1 MQPYGI
7 LNLSC
12 DTPWM
17 QAWRPKPI
25 TSFRSRLAVL
35 TSIAVALV
43 IVAIAGVTYVGA
55 EHIVFQSIDN
65 TLIKQSVNAI
75 GRAESSGDPLVR
87 NDFYGSIAWIVEAGG
102 SAQGDPLPVTAG
114 VRRVASSGRGTYFT
128 TVNLHGITEREIVMA
143 VPSGL
148 TVEGVN
154 GPFPLPAGGALQLTT
169 PLQEVERELGLL
181 RIGIVI
187 AALVGVGAAVI
198 IGSLVARRAMRPL
211 DELTESIEH
220 ISTSLDDAERLS
232 PESEDELGKLRR
244 AFNRLLNAVDSSRA
258 AQRQLVLDA
267 SHELRTPI
275 TSLRT
280 NIEILPRVAELPEDD
295 QRLIFQDMLSEVGE
309 LSHLVGN
316 LTELVRGE
324 QPPSPVV
331 EFALN
336 EVVMNSIAS
345 VTPYAHTREIEIR
358 TMVTTCS
365 VVGHPDKIGMAVS
378 NLLSNAIKWG
388 PTGSVVEVSCFDG
401 VVSVRDEGP
410 GISPEDLPYIF
421 DRFYRSSAAR
431 ALPGSGLGL
440 AIVAQAVH
448 GDGGSVTVA
457 NRETRGSEFFV
468 SLPLSVAP
476 TSPES
481 ADSVP

>member
-1 MQPYGI
+1 MKV
-7 LNLSC
+7 
-12 DTPWM
+12 
-17 QAWRPKPI
+17 WRPRPI

-43 IVAIAGVTYVGA
+43 IVAIAVVTYIGA
-55 EHIVFQSIDN
+55 ERIVFQSIDN

-75 GRAESSGDPLVR
+75 GRSQSSGDPLVR
-87 NDFYGSIAWIVEAGG
+87 SDFYGSIAWIVEAGG
-102 SAQGDPLPVTAG
+102 SARGDPLPVTQE
-114 VRRVASSGRGTYFT
+114 VRRVASSKADTYFT
-128 TVNLHGITEREIVMA
+128 TVDLHGIPEREIVMA

-154 GPFPLPAGGALQLTT
+154 GPVPLPYGGALQLTT

-187 AALVGVGAAVI
+187 AALVGVGAAVL
-198 IGSLVARRAMRPL
+198 IGLLVARRAMRPL
-211 DELTESIEH
+211 DELTESIER
-220 ISTSLDDAERLS
+220 ISTSVEDADRLS

-258 AQRQLVLDA
+258 TQRQLVLDA

-280 NIEILPRVAELPEDD
+280 NIEVLPRVAELPEED

-309 LSHLVGN
+309 LTTLVGN

-324 QPPSPVV
+324 QHPSPPVD
-331 EFALN
+331 FALN
-336 EVVMNSIAS
+336 EVVMDSIRS
-345 VTPYAHTREIEIR
+345 VTPYGHTREIEIR
-358 TMVTTCS
+358 AIVTTCS
-365 VVGHPDKIGMAVS
+365 VFGHPDKVGTALS

-388 PTGSVVEVSCFDG
+388 PIGSVVEVTCFDG
-401 VVSVRDEGP
+401 VVAVRDEGP
-410 GISPEDLPYIF
+410 GVATEDLPHIF

-431 ALPGSGLGL
+431 SLPGSGLGL
-440 AIVAQAVH
+440 SIVAQAIH
-448 GDGGSVTVA
+448 ADGGTVTA
-457 NRETRGSEFFV
+457 TNRECGGAEFVV
-468 SLPLSVAP
+468 SLPLSD
-476 TSPES
+476 SPARPENS
-481 ADSVP
+481 ITVS

>member
-1 MQPYGI
+1 
-7 LNLSC
+7 
-12 DTPWM
+12 M
-17 QAWRPKPI
+17 QAWRPEPI

-43 IVAIAGVTYVGA
+43 IVAIALVTYVGA

-75 GRAESSGDPLVR
+75 GQAESSGNPLVR

-102 SAQGDPLPVTAG
+102 SAQGDPLPVTAQ
-114 VRRVASSGRGTYFT
+114 VRRVASSGSGTYFT
-128 TVNLHGITEREIVMA
+128 TVNLRGIPEREIVMG

-154 GPFPLPAGGALQLTT
+154 GPFPLPSGGALQLTT

-187 AALVGVGAAVI
+187 AALVGVGAAVV
-198 IGSLVARRAMRPL
+198 IGALVARRAMRPL
-211 DELTESIEH
+211 DELTESIER
-220 ISTSLDDAERLS
+220 ISTSLDDAERLG

-295 QRLIFQDMLSEVGE
+295 RRLIFRDMLSEVGE
-309 LSHLVGN
+309 LGHLVGN

-331 EFALN
+331 EYPLS
-336 EVVMNSIAS
+336 EVVTNSIAS

-358 TMVTTCS
+358 AIVTTCS
-365 VVGHPDKIGMAVS
+365 VVGHPDKVGMAVS

-388 PTGSVVEVSCFDG
+388 PTGSVVEVTCLDG
-401 VVSVRDEGP
+401 MVSVRDEGP

-421 DRFYRSSAAR
+421 DRFYRSSVAR
-431 ALPGSGLGL
+431 AFL
-440 AIVAQAVH
+440 ALAL
-448 GDGGSVTVA
+448 DWPSWPKPC
-457 NRETRGSEFFV
+457 RETA
-468 SLPLSVAP
+468 AP
-476 TSPES
+476 
-481 ADSVP
+481 

>member
-1 MQPYGI
+1 MKV
-7 LNLSC
+7 
-12 DTPWM
+12 
-17 QAWRPKPI
+17 WRPEPN

-35 TSIAVALV
+35 TSTAVALV
-43 IVAIAGVTYVGA
+43 IVGIALVTYIGA

-75 GRAESSGDPLVR
+75 GEAESSGNPLVR

-102 SAQGDPLPVTAG
+102 SAQGDPLPVTTE
-114 VRRVASSGRGTYFT
+114 VRRVAASGRGTYFT
-128 TVNLHGITEREIVMA
+128 TVDPHGVPEREIVMA

-154 GPFPLPAGGALQLTT
+154 GPFPLRSGGALQLTT
-169 PLQEVERELGLL
+169 PLQEVDRELGLL
-181 RIGIVI
+181 RIGIVV
-187 AALVGVGAAVI
+187 AALIGIGAAVA
-198 IGSLVARRAMRPL
+198 IGLLVARRAMRPL

-220 ISTSLDDAERLS
+220 ISTSIEDAERLS
-232 PESEDELGKLRR
+232 PESDDELGKLRR
-244 AFNRLLNAVDSSRA
+244 AFNRLLKAVDSSRS

-295 QRLIFQDMLSEVGE
+295 QQLIFRDMLSEVGE
-309 LSHLVGN
+309 LTNLVGN

-324 QPPSPVV
+324 QHPSPAVD
-331 EFALN
+331 FALH

-345 VTPYAHTREIEIR
+345 VTPYGHTREIEIR
-358 TMVTTCS
+358 AIVTKCS
-365 VVGHPDKIGMAVS
+365 VSGHPDKVGTAVS

-388 PTGSVVEVSCFDG
+388 PIGSLVEVTCFDG

-410 GISPEDLPYIF
+410 GISSEDLPHIF
-421 DRFYRSSAAR
+421 DRFYRSSASR

-440 AIVAQAVH
+440 AIVAQAVQ
-448 GDGGSVTVA
+448 GDGGTVAVA
-457 NRETRGSEFFV
+457 NRETGGSEFV
-468 SLPLSVAP
+468 ISLPCSVALAD
-476 TSPES
+476 PES
-481 ADSVP
+481 AVSMARH